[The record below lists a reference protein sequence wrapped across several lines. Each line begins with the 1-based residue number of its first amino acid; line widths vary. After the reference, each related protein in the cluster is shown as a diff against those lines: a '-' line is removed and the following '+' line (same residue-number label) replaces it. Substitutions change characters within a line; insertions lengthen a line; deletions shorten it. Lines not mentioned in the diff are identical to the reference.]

1 MYFIIY
7 ERSVIFMSRKII
19 FFDADG
25 TIINKTFISS
35 QTVASVN
42 QLKMN
47 GHIPVLATGRARK
60 SIQQIVDILDLKYLI
75 CSSGNHI
82 IINDQVIF
90 QNYLSY
96 NELQE
101 IVCYFDLF
109 GLRYTLECADFN
121 YIQKGTEDLH
131 LKRMMFLNRGE
142 IDIENLKESFQQ
154 NYRFIKDLK
163 SLKVQKIHWYE
174 DPIMYYENPSP
185 LDYQNIFDYFHNKYL
200 VVPIMGNPLSIHGE
214 ISKKG
219 VSKKSGMEKV
229 LEYFHADI
237 IDTYAIGDDYND
249 LEMLQYAKHTIA
261 MGQAPREIKEV
272 CEFITDDIYHE
283 GFTKAMNHYQ
293 LINGD

>member
-1 MYFIIY
+1 
-7 ERSVIFMSRKII
+7 MSRKII

-174 DPIMYYENPSP
+174 DPILYYENPSP
-185 LDYQNIFDYFHNKYL
+185 LDYQNIFD
-200 VVPIMGNPLSIHGE
+200 
-214 ISKKG
+214 
-219 VSKKSGMEKV
+219 
-229 LEYFHADI
+229 
-237 IDTYAIGDDYND
+237 
-249 LEMLQYAKHTIA
+249 
-261 MGQAPREIKEV
+261 
-272 CEFITDDIYHE
+272 
-283 GFTKAMNHYQ
+283 
-293 LINGD
+293 

>member
-1 MYFIIY
+1 
-7 ERSVIFMSRKII
+7 MSRKII

-47 GHIPVLATGRARK
+47 GRIPVLATGRARK

-109 GLRYTLECADFN
+109 GLRYTWNVQILIIFKKEPKI
-121 YIQKGTEDLH
+121 YI
-131 LKRMMFLNRGE
+131 
-142 IDIENLKESFQQ
+142 
-154 NYRFIKDLK
+154 
-163 SLKVQKIHWYE
+163 
-174 DPIMYYENPSP
+174 
-185 LDYQNIFDYFHNKYL
+185 
-200 VVPIMGNPLSIHGE
+200 
-214 ISKKG
+214 
-219 VSKKSGMEKV
+219 
-229 LEYFHADI
+229 
-237 IDTYAIGDDYND
+237 
-249 LEMLQYAKHTIA
+249 
-261 MGQAPREIKEV
+261 
-272 CEFITDDIYHE
+272 
-283 GFTKAMNHYQ
+283 
-293 LINGD
+293 

>member
-7 ERSVIFMSRKII
+7 ERSIIFMSRKII

-47 GHIPVLATGRARK
+47 GRIPVLATGRARK

-101 IVCYFDLF
+101 
-109 GLRYTLECADFN
+109 
-121 YIQKGTEDLH
+121 
-131 LKRMMFLNRGE
+131 M
-142 IDIENLKESFQQ
+142 
-154 NYRFIKDLK
+154 
-163 SLKVQKIHWYE
+163 
-174 DPIMYYENPSP
+174 
-185 LDYQNIFDYFHNKYL
+185 
-200 VVPIMGNPLSIHGE
+200 
-214 ISKKG
+214 
-219 VSKKSGMEKV
+219 
-229 LEYFHADI
+229 
-237 IDTYAIGDDYND
+237 
-249 LEMLQYAKHTIA
+249 
-261 MGQAPREIKEV
+261 
-272 CEFITDDIYHE
+272 
-283 GFTKAMNHYQ
+283 
-293 LINGD
+293 